1 MSPRPPFRRRT
12 QPAPRLRPRALGAA
26 LVAVLMVA
34 GCASLQQQPAE
45 PRASAPT
52 PATWAAPVATGAA
65 TDLAAWWTRFG
76 DPALPSLIAQAVHAG
91 TDVASAR
98 ARLRQARAARDIAS
112 AGLAPTLGSSGS
124 AQASWA
130 DGRGSSESYRAGLDA
145 NWELDLWGAG
155 AAGVRAAEASAQAS
169 ALTLENTRVAVAA
182 EVALTLLQLRGT
194 QVREA
199 IARRNLAS
207 QQQTLQITQWR
218 QEAGLVTALDVEQ
231 ARTAV
236 EQTRALLPAL
246 AGNAT
251 QAMNALAVLTG
262 RAPGALH
269 AELAAVGETMSLP
282 AAPADLVLAIPVE
295 VLRQRPDVAAAE
307 RQLAAAAARVEQTDA
322 GRLPSLSLGGSIG
335 LSAATL
341 SGLGSGAGVA
351 SLLAGVSVPVFDAGR
366 LRAQVRQQEA
376 ARDEAAEHWRA
387 TVLAALQEVEDA
399 LVSLAATREQLA
411 AQQAAA
417 AAARNAARIAEQ
429 RYRSGL
435 VDFQNVLQS
444 QRTLLSAEDGVAGTT
459 TTLATDHVRLYKALG
474 GGWTPTRGEAAPR

>member
-1 MSPRPPFRRRT
+1 M
-12 QPAPRLRPRALGAA
+12 
-26 LVAVLMVA
+26 LMVG
-34 GCASLQQQPAE
+34 GCASLQQSAKQTLQAPSPANWT
-45 PRASAPT
+45 AP
-52 PATWAAPVATGAA
+52 AATGAP

-76 DPALPSLIAQAVHAG
+76 DPALPPLITEAMKAG
-91 TDVASAR
+91 TNVASAR
-98 ARLRQARAARDIAS
+98 ARLRQARAAREMAS
-112 AGLAPTLGSSGS
+112 AGLAPTLGGSGS
-124 AQASWA
+124 AQGSWA
-130 DGRGSSESYRAGLDA
+130 DGRGTSESYHAGLDA
-145 NWELDLWGAG
+145 RWELDLWGAG

-169 ALTLENTRVAVAA
+169 ALTLENTRVTVAA

-199 IARRNLAS
+199 IAKRNLVS

-218 QEAGLVTALDVEQ
+218 HEAGLVTALDVEQ

-262 RAPGALH
+262 RAPGTLQ
-269 AELAAVGETMSLP
+269 AELAVVGEAVSLP
-282 AAPADLVLAIPVE
+282 AAPADLVLAIPAE

-307 RQLAAAAARVEQTDA
+307 RQFAAAAARVEQTDA
-322 GRLPSLSLGGSIG
+322 GRLPSFSLGGSFG

-366 LRAQVRQQEA
+366 LRAQVQQQEA
-376 ARDEAAEHWRA
+376 ARDEAAENWRA

-417 AAARNAARIAEQ
+417 TAARNAAEIAEQ

-435 VDFQNVLQS
+435 VDFQNVLLS

-474 GGWTPTRGEAAPR
+474 GGWAPTREVEAPR